1 MIIQLTKHK
10 LVPRVWLFKHLL

>member
-10 LVPRVWLFKHLL
+10 FVPRVWLFKHLL